1 MDDRQRIWCAWL
13 AGKQDFFPIS
23 WKITDNHGQMFLVAY
38 VILLDH
44 VHHPEAKEKIIKRV
58 YFIHPRLIPSLNCS
72 LEGRNCPRGNCIED
86 SKINYELRVLII

>member
-44 VHHPEAKEKIIKRV
+44 VHHPEAKQK
-58 YFIHPRLIPSLNCS
+58 
-72 LEGRNCPRGNCIED
+72 
-86 SKINYELRVLII
+86 